1 MERKNYEAL
10 LATKDARIQVV
21 EKQKLAL
28 ATQAEQ
34 LEALLKTFS
43 GLEKPAY
50 VLLGVFARRPPS
62 DRLDSQT
69 FRVLRAVRSI
79 VQNSGERELTAAE
92 MRAVLA
98 VCGLVAN
105 DFERATGLGEAEV
118 AELVRRYGASK

>member
-1 MERKNYEAL
+1 M
-10 LATKDARIQVV
+10 V

-79 VQNSGERELTAAE
+79 VQNSGERELTSAE
-92 MRAVLA
+92 MKAVLA